1 MFQNSGQEVGD
12 IGIGIGIGIGVHM
25 AAAESTNETP
35 ASAGK

>member
-12 IGIGIGIGIGVHM
+12 IGIGIGVHM